1 MPQLHKLI
9 VLLALFLAS
18 LSACV
23 TTSDE
28 AKLPPLGSE
37 RCVHL
42 KKKIRWSDPINTL
55 NRVSQ
60 LFANE
65 CYEETVAIG
74 TKARDTYSHKTYS
87 VLKESLELFVAEGTV
102 TDYVLESY
110 ERGYLS
116 FLITMSLINLHR
128 TDQVTAELNRFY
140 HEEVASTYNHGQ
152 DPINALLQ
160 ATLWDN
166 FPRDGY
172 SSRPFWLW
180 LSKSPHSSTELRHFA
195 ATRVKN
201 IDLKSSNPTWAIAA
215 VGNFPTLD
223 WTLKFTD
230 SSNGFL
236 AVKPITPFISTCSD
250 SSTVVV
256 PTHSWFKKIAVR
268 HSNSYHPL
276 VNAKTW
282 IRMPVGIIYGISTVV
297 AGAGIAVG
305 GCSADVSM
313 DVKGALCQ
321 LSLRGGVAVM
331 ASSGEVIKSTVR
343 PDLRH
348 WAEIP
353 EAIVITNDTSGF
365 NTGSAAQ
372 SSCLKALQQR
382 TVTPLLVPS

>member
-1 MPQLHKLI
+1 M
-9 VLLALFLAS
+9 
-18 LSACV
+18 
-23 TTSDE
+23 
-28 AKLPPLGSE
+28 
-37 RCVHL
+37 
-42 KKKIRWSDPINTL
+42 
-55 NRVSQ
+55 
-60 LFANE
+60 
-65 CYEETVAIG
+65 AIG
-74 TKARDTYSHKTYS
+74 SKARDAYSHKTYS

-116 FLITMSLINLHR
+116 FLITMALVNLQR

-140 HEEVASTYNHGQ
+140 NEEVAATYNHGQ
-152 DPINALLQ
+152 DPVNALLQ

-166 FPRDGY
+166 FPREGY

-180 LSKSPHSSTELRHFA
+180 LSKSPQSSSELRYFA
-195 ATRVKN
+195 ANRVKN
-201 IDLKSSNPTWAIAA
+201 IDLKSSTPSWHIAA
-215 VGNFPTLD
+215 VGNFPELD
-223 WTLKFTD
+223 WSLKFTD

-236 AVKPITPFISTCSD
+236 AVKPTTPFIATCSD
-250 SSTVVV
+250 PSSIVV
-256 PTHSWFKKIAVR
+256 PTNTWFKKIAIR

-305 GCSADVSM
+305 GCTADVSM

-331 ASSGEVIKSTVR
+331 ASSGDVVKSTVR

-348 WAEIP
+348 WEAIP
-353 EAIVITNDTSGF
+353 EAIVITNDQKGINRDSDGQ
-365 NTGSAAQ
+365 SA
-372 SSCLKALQQR
+372 CLKTIKQR
-382 TVTPLLVPS
+382 TVTPLFAPS